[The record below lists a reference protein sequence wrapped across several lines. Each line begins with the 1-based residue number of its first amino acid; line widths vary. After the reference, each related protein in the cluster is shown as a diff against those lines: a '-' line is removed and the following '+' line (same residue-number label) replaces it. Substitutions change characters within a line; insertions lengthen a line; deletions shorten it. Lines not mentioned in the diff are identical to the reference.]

1 MLSFFLSGCAPGS
14 LMIKSV
20 AISVPT
26 AKKGTTAKNRRFIPT
41 ISEKTDGSVKEL
53 SERTSIIG
61 EIIG

>member
-1 MLSFFLSGCAPGS
+1 
-14 LMIKSV
+14 MIKSV